1 MRPLQPSRAALC
13 MAILIS
19 GSANLILAASSLYW
33 KALEEIP
40 PLTVL
45 TYRII
50 LSTAAL
56 SFFIFTPRK
65 VNQIKNLTPR
75 SILIHCAASL
85 LVAVNWL
92 TFISAS
98 INGNVL
104 ESGLGYLLAP
114 FIAIVLGIS
123 IYRERITHTKILA
136 ISISFIAI
144 VLLIAFSNTLNH
156 WIYLLIAT
164 TWGSYTYLKK
174 ATPVDAVNG
183 LFLETT
189 FLTAG
194 LALVIWLF
202 DLPIILPGEL
212 SDRSSGLIWLAGLIS
227 IIPLLMFSFATGKM
241 PLALTG
247 LIQFTLPIA
256 LLTIG
261 VLFNEQ
267 KISTLSLTLIFMT
280 AGMLIAVLAYD
291 MKIAATS
298 NLAQSPID
306 SEGVHPAQQHNPCAA
321 KRPQSRADGAHHKE

>member
-227 IIPLLMFSFATGKM
+227 IIPLLMFFFRHRKN
-241 PLALTG
+241 ALGPYRTYTVHPTYRPTNYWRAF
-247 LIQFTLPIA
+247 QRTK
-256 LLTIG
+256 
-261 VLFNEQ
+261 N
-267 KISTLSLTLIFMT
+267 
-280 AGMLIAVLAYD
+280 
-291 MKIAATS
+291 
-298 NLAQSPID
+298 ID
-306 SEGVHPAQQHNPCAA
+306 SIVNTYFHDGGYVNRRPCLRHENRRHF
-321 KRPQSRADGAHHKE
+321 KFGTILNRF

>member
-1 MRPLQPSRAALC
+1 

-174 ATPVDAVNG
+174 SHPSRRFEWLIPRNYFPDRRFSARHLAIRLTHH
-183 LFLETT
+183 FTWRT
-189 FLTAG
+189 FR
-194 LALVIWLF
+194 
-202 DLPIILPGEL
+202 PIK
-212 SDRSSGLIWLAGLIS
+212 RA
-227 IIPLLMFSFATGKM
+227 
-241 PLALTG
+241 
-247 LIQFTLPIA
+247 
-256 LLTIG
+256 
-261 VLFNEQ
+261 
-267 KISTLSLTLIFMT
+267 
-280 AGMLIAVLAYD
+280 
-291 MKIAATS
+291 
-298 NLAQSPID
+298 NLARRINLYHTFANVFFRHRKNALGPYRTYTVHPTYRPTNYWRAFQRTKNID
-306 SEGVHPAQQHNPCAA
+306 SIVNTYFHDGGYVNRRPCLRHENRRHF
-321 KRPQSRADGAHHKE
+321 KFGTIPNRF